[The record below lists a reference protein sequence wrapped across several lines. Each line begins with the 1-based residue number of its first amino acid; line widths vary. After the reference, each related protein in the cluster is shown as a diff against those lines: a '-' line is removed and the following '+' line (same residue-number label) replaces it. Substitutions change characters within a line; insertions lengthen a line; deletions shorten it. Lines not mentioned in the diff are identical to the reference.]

1 MSNPG
6 GSAATEAYDIYNPP
20 QYRPDPDAARPEERR
35 LSAWEDAWVKDPGM
49 ESHPAR
55 AHLDT
60 GNQLWPCTCPWKLYI
75 SLSYLTNAAA
85 VCLLVSLGTRLLQA
99 VLGSGPYKLSFIT
112 FTSTMVLALVKCY
125 ESQACTRTA

>member
-6 GSAATEAYDIYNPP
+6 GSAATEAYDIFHPP
-20 QYRPDPDAARPEERR
+20 QYQPDPDAARPEGRR

-60 GNQLWPCTCPWKLYI
+60 GKRIYSRAGLSDQGAQCRWDLLI
-75 SLSYLTNAAA
+75 SHNKIQVFEEAGFIFSTRTWRARNARKRETMLRLTNAMMKN
-85 VCLLVSLGTRLLQA
+85 LWYHL
-99 VLGSGPYKLSFIT
+99 I
-112 FTSTMVLALVKCY
+112 
-125 ESQACTRTA
+125 